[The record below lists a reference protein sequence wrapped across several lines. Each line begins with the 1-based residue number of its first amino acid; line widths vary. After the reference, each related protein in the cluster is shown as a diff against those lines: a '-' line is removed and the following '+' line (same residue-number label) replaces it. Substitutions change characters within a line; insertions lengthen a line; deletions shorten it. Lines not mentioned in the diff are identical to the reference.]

1 MPARGLTDVAASH
14 FPERRSLGRSLLRL
28 FLGENVPSAAS
39 FGDEERGNDRLR
51 RSGGGKPG
59 ANGGPPTW
67 LSKAGN
73 SKAGSSK
80 AGSSKAGSP
89 RDHGSRA
96 LRQGPAGSAGGSPG
110 QGPSRPQGSRS
121 QGRGS
126 RPRFGWALKW
136 SLPLVLIGVA
146 AIATLVGRPSASITA
161 AVAILLAAVAALLGW
176 ILGEERRAELRAEI
190 ESRTNE
196 LGRALSE
203 LEVAQAETVRRLSMA
218 VEFRDEDTGAHIERI
233 GRFSALLAEQ
243 LRLEPEFCER
253 LSHAAPLHDVGKVA
267 IPDAILLKPGP
278 LTEQERAIVET
289 HAEEGHRLLRG
300 SSSSILDLAATI
312 ALSHHEKWDGS
323 GYPRGLI
330 GESIPIEGRIV
341 AIADV
346 FDALTSDRV
355 YRQAF
360 SVQEAVSMMTAQR
373 GKHFDPDLLDA
384 FLEVLGASGPEAK
397 PKLDADPVEILEQ
410 AFLQYSAAI
419 ERGDAEAAEGVIAQA
434 IEDGI
439 SQASLHE
446 DVIGAAMRRIGALWE
461 EGSIDVSAEHL
472 ATGISR
478 RILATMHRYMLRG
491 SEPHRERIL
500 ILGLDDDDH
509 TLSLQMAHDQLAAA
523 GFQAALDTAVTLQ
536 SLSALIQSQS
546 PQAVVIGASYS
557 DVSPAVEEVVE
568 ELLSSHPSLLVL
580 LGGTGIPKSLRQQ
593 KGVRYLERV
602 ADVVPA
608 VEALLDAQASVLG

>member
-1 MPARGLTDVAASH
+1 M
-14 FPERRSLGRSLLRL
+14 LRL
-28 FLGENVPSAAS
+28 FLGENGRSTGS
-39 FGDEERGNDRLR
+39 FGEEERRSSRNGAGRARGRFGKATAGKAAGRAAAGLKRARKGILGAGARDGDGRGLAGPGSPGGASSGDGP
-51 RSGGGKPG
+51 SGGG
-59 ANGGPPTW
+59 
-67 LSKAGN
+67 
-73 SKAGSSK
+73 
-80 AGSSKAGSP
+80 
-89 RDHGSRA
+89 
-96 LRQGPAGSAGGSPG
+96 
-110 QGPSRPQGSRS
+110 
-121 QGRGS
+121 
-126 RPRFGWALKW
+126 PRFGWAMKW
-136 SLPLVLIGVA
+136 SLPLVFVGVA
-146 AIATLVGRPSASITA
+146 AIATLVARPSASVTA
-161 AVAILLAAVAALLGW
+161 AVAILLAAVSALLGW
-176 ILGEERRAELRAEI
+176 ILGEERRAELREEI
-190 ESRTNE
+190 YSRTNE

-243 LRLEPEFCER
+243 LSLDPELCER

-289 HAEEGHRLLRG
+289 HTEEGHRLLRG

-330 GESIPIEGRIV
+330 GEAIPLEGRIV

-355 YRQAF
+355 YRKAF
-360 SVQEAVSMMTAQR
+360 TVQEAVAMMTAQR

-384 FLEVLGASGPEAK
+384 FLEVLGTSGPEAK
-397 PKLDADPVEILEQ
+397 PQLHADPAELLEE

-434 IEDGI
+434 IEDGV

-446 DVIGAAMRRIGALWE
+446 DVIGAAMRRIGVLWE
-461 EGSIDVSAEHL
+461 EGSIDAGAEHL

-491 SEPHRERIL
+491 SEPDRERIL
-500 ILGLDDDDH
+500 VLGLDDDDH

-536 SLSALIQSQS
+536 GLGALIQSQS
-546 PQAVVIGASYS
+546 PQAVVIGASYG
-557 DVSPAVEEVVE
+557 DVGPAVEEVVS
-568 ELLSSHPSLLVL
+568 ELRSVHPNLLVL
-580 LGGTGIPKSLRQQ
+580 LGGPGIPKALRQQ